1 MNFIWFTDEK
11 PFTVA
16 APKNSQNDRVYIPIG
31 IRKKNV
37 ESSCILRTWPTFTK
51 SLMVSVGVSALGC
64 RDIHFVD
71 PGVKI
76 NGQYYCDVMLR
87 RDLLQDIRQF
97 SDFYRFQQDG
107 APAHRARETVEFLTH
122 ETPDFISPSQWPR
135 EEEEWPPN
143 SPDLNP
149 VDYKIWSAMQ
159 EQVYSKNVRD
169 TDELRERIIEVW
181 AHLNQ
186 STTDCAIKQ

>member
-37 ESSCILRTWPTFTK
+37 ESSCILRTWSTFTK
-51 SLMVSVGVSALGC
+51 SLMVSVGVLALGC

-87 RDLLQDIRQF
+87 RDLLPDIRQV
-97 SDFYRFQQDG
+97 SDFYTFQQDG
-107 APAHRARETVEFLTH
+107 ASVHRARETVEFLTR
-122 ETPDFISPSQWPR
+122 ETPDFISPSL
-135 EEEEWPPN
+135 WPPN

-169 TDELRERIIEVW
+169 TSCVNVSLKYGPACISPSLIV
-181 AHLNQ
+181 
-186 STTDCAIKQ
+186 S